1 MEKFSLIRIQKTV
14 RLLLPFRSY
23 RLKVSHRLLDSLGGV
38 SRFLLRALERP
49 VQLEHLAGVT
59 GLATDILRQQLR
71 FLSQHSFVD
80 MPEEGGEPVLAERG
94 SRMIAVERL
103 LRDFDQT
110 VWLDTFTLK
119 RADVH
124 LLVASDRELLMKLP
138 DDVDSDSVTVLCMPE
153 RPWVYRPFDE
163 AGRLRRL
170 LDQHTLA
177 PLLEHW
183 WPGAAA
189 VIGDEME
196 HWEFNLQTTDD
207 DGSTRY
213 MALTFEPGEF
223 VLHPTNGAANERPSL
238 PVFVLPVL
246 GMKHRYSLVDGFP
259 WQVVVPPV
267 RTLYVERVSH
277 GVLGD
282 FVQGEDRD
290 VTARISIPITARA
303 KGPLP
308 AELQD
313 FPVVPGLTTTLSMS
327 EHQQFCHIDH
337 AMLSQQMHSEQYLRI
352 FSSNYRVLDEEMT

>member
-1 MEKFSLIRIQKTV
+1 MIRIQKTV
-14 RLLLPFRSY
+14 RLLLPFRPY

-38 SRFLLRALERP
+38 SRFLLRTLERP
-49 VQLEHLAGVT
+49 VQLEHLVGVT
-59 GLATDILRQQLR
+59 GLATEILLQQLR
-71 FLSQHSFVD
+71 FLTQHSFVD
-80 MPEEGGEPVLAERG
+80 MPEDGGEPVLAERG

-119 RADVH
+119 RADLH
-124 LLVASDRELLMKLP
+124 LLLASDRELLMKLP
-138 DDVDSDSVTVLCMPE
+138 DDVGSDVGTVLRMPE

-163 AGRLRRL
+163 AGRLRCL

-189 VIGDEME
+189 LIGDEME
-196 HWEFNLQTTDD
+196 HWEFNLQTPDD
-207 DGSTRY
+207 DGGTRY

-223 VLHPTNGAANERPSL
+223 VLRPTNGAANERPSL
-238 PVFVLPVL
+238 PEFVLPVL

-259 WQVVVPPV
+259 WQVAVPPV

-282 FVQGEDRD
+282 FVPGEDID
-290 VTARISIPITARA
+290 VTARISMPITARA

-327 EHQQFCHIDH
+327 EHQQLCHIDH
-337 AMLSQQMHSEQYLRI
+337 AMLSQQMHSKQYFRF